1 MERQDLEALAQVLR
15 DTEIMVVSDEIY
27 AELTYGQR
35 HVSMANLEEMYDR
48 TIVVNGFSKSHAMT
62 GWRMG
67 YVCAPKPIIQCLT
80 KLHQF
85 GIMSAPPSASMPPS
99 RPCATG
105 TGTSSTCGRSTTAA
119 AAIWWRIC
127 AASV

>member
-1 MERQDLEALAQVLR
+1 
-15 DTEIMVVSDEIY
+15 
-27 AELTYGQR
+27 
-35 HVSMANLEEMYDR
+35 MANLEEMYDR

-99 RPCATG
+99 SHAQRGPGHRAHAG
-105 TGTSSTCGRSTTAA
+105 GSTTAA